1 MNDKAQVLLNLIQEN
16 PDLPIIPMVDYAIV
30 YGDYGRWMGSFGYC
44 YVGEYACYRDRFYDE
59 REAFEEAYYDHNDE
73 ELCEMFNYN
82 PYIGQYSFEHGKNT
96 KEEYEENQKNEE
108 QLTEYLHKVADKYFK
123 KAIIINI
130 DLPEE

>member
-16 PDLPIIPMVDYAIV
+16 PDLPIVPMVNYEIV
-30 YGDYGRWMGSFGYC
+30 CEDYGRWMGSFGHC

-59 REAFEEAYYDHNDE
+59 RADFEEAYYDNNDD

-82 PYIGQYSFEHGKNT
+82 PLINKYYFEHGRVT
-96 KEEYEENQKNEE
+96 KEEYEANNKNEKM
-108 QLTEYLHKVADKYFK
+108 LNEYLHKTADRYFK
-123 KAIIINI
+123 KAIIVDI